1 MILAP
6 EVPNICASI
15 QRMYYKLLMI
25 ILMVEVFYFKRN
37 ANVLYLNFALKIPI
51 LNLIVRLSWEV
62 LRIPTMLVDEHCLFI
77 LGNSEPVTEFDVSI
91 TTLVGI
97 LHKTFYDQLKV

>member
-1 MILAP
+1 MSPLLDSVLSVRIQPCLQGPMTECDTYSSLPQHRINFSRTRFMILAP

-51 LNLIVRLSWEV
+51 LNLIVRLS
-62 LRIPTMLVDEHCLFI
+62 
-77 LGNSEPVTEFDVSI
+77 
-91 TTLVGI
+91 
-97 LHKTFYDQLKV
+97 